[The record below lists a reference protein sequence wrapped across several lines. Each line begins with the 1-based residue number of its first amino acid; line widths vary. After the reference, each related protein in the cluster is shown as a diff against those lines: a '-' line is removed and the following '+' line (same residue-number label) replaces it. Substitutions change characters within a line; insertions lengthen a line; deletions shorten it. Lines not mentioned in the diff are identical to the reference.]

1 MTKAKTSSP
10 LTRNQ
15 RKKMSEVPSEV
26 KLRKILPEVPRDE
39 SERGELLEDL
49 QVLGCSGFLEKPWGF
64 KDDKIVRE
72 LLDGVSNE
80 FENSIRAQPVKWTE
94 ETWREVYRFSK
105 GGVGLAGRKDE
116 FVKGCFKE
124 LPNPKDGYD
133 RGLQGSPTQATA
145 GVLDPHRLSGK
156 AKPDYSYVGKHHL
169 RSTERKPEG
178 ELGACNDEPHRPACR
193 ARG

>member
-15 RKKMSEVPSEV
+15 KKKMSEVPSEI

-39 SERGELLEDL
+39 SERAELLEDL

-72 LLDGVSNE
+72 LLDEVSNE

-94 ETWREVYRFSK
+94 ETWREVYRSC
-105 GGVGLAGRKDE
+105 LTRRTD
-116 FVKGCFKE
+116 
-124 LPNPKDGYD
+124 
-133 RGLQGSPTQATA
+133 SPSRIA
-145 GVLDPHRLSGK
+145 RI
-156 AKPDYSYVGKHHL
+156 PDTSDYW
-169 RSTERKPEG
+169 RF
-178 ELGACNDEPHRPACR
+178 
-193 ARG
+193 